1 MLDWFTTI
9 PGILIVCGVILLV
22 IAIILFILDNKKS
35 KTEKVNDSNLS
46 NLDNNNNSV
55 DNSTQLNTTV
65 DVPNINNDDVIN
77 ISTNIN
83 NSIAENT
90 SSNDTDSVNLETNT
104 SSDLEV
110 NTIKIDEP
118 LPVSDNLA
126 SDNTVIF
133 DNQFSNSV
141 VDGNLSMNKDNTNP
155 SPISIDIPVINANP
169 ISSGET
175 SVDNPSNDAIK
186 IEKPVTIYGGNDPLE
201 ATQSLPKMDV
211 HHEPYGGAYK
221 EVKIVEPTVNIQA
234 TPVDDVIPAP
244 VNEPSVATTNNSFS
258 FTPVENVHTDVTPIS
273 IPSDDTKNTVEEL

>member
-9 PGILIVCGVILLV
+9 PGILIACGVILLV
-22 IAIILFILDNKKS
+22 IAIILFILDNKKP
-35 KTEKVNDSNLS
+35 KTEKVNASNLS
-46 NLDNNNNSV
+46 NLDNSNNSV

-65 DVPNINNDDVIN
+65 DVPSINNGVTN
-77 ISTNIN
+77 VSTNIN
-83 NSIAENT
+83 NNIVENT
-90 SSNDTDSVNLETNT
+90 FSNNTDSVNLGTNT

-126 SDNTVIF
+126 SSNIATF

-141 VDGNLSMNKDNTNP
+141 VDDNLSMDKDNTNP
-155 SPISIDIPVINANP
+155 SPISIDIPVINTNP
-169 ISSGET
+169 ISNGET
-175 SVDNPSNDAIK
+175 SVNNHMNDAIK
-186 IEKPVTIYGGNDPLE
+186 VEKPVTIYGGNDPLE

-221 EVKIVEPTVNIQA
+221 EVKIVEPTINIQA